1 MRGIEG
7 KYTLILQVVVI
18 VILVIHGGVSEGS
31 ELVYNYYE
39 TTCPFVEDIVRNEMM
54 NIFVADA
61 TAPAAFLRLLF
72 HDCQVQACD
81 ASILLASRDSEI
93 HASRNLGI
101 RKLEAI
107 NQIKSRLEA
116 TCPGQVSCADIIA
129 LAAKNS
135 VALSGGPFFRI
146 PLGRKDSNSSS
157 SIQADAHLPSTSITV
172 DQLLSIF
179 AAKGMNIEETVAILG
194 AHTLGAAHCV
204 NVVDRLYKPKPTDH
218 MDLQLQ
224 IAIRAA
230 CPNTVSVT
238 NTTLIPNDVTPTIFD
253 TAYYLGVLTGRGLFS
268 IDSSI
273 STDPRT
279 VVIASQFAVD
289 RNYFFRTF
297 SSAFIKLSSANVLTG
312 NMGQVRKQC
321 NRVN

>member
-1 MRGIEG
+1 MRGMEG
-7 KYTLILQVVVI
+7 KFAMIVQLVILL
-18 VILVIHGGVSEGS
+18 LVIHGGESEGG

-39 TTCPFVEDIVRNEMM
+39 TTCPFVEDIVRNEMLS
-54 NIFVADA
+54 IFVADV

-72 HDCQVQACD
+72 HDCQVQGCD
-81 ASILLASRDSEI
+81 ASILLASPDSEI

-107 NQIKSRLEA
+107 NQIKSSLEA

-135 VALSGGPFFRI
+135 VALSGGPFIRI
-146 PLGRKDSNSSS
+146 PLGRKDSNTSS
-157 SIQADAHLPSTSITV
+157 SIQADALLPSVTINV
-172 DQLLSIF
+172 DQLISIF
-179 AAKGMNIEETVAILG
+179 AAKGMNLQETVAILG

-230 CPNTVSVT
+230 CANTVPAA
-238 NTTLIPNDVTPTIFD
+238 NMTLIPNDATPTIFD
-253 TAYYLGVLTGRGLFS
+253 TSYYFGILAGRGLFS

-273 STDPRT
+273 SVDPRT
-279 VVIASQFAVD
+279 MVIATQFAAD

-297 SSAFIKLSSANVLTG
+297 SSAFIKLASDNVLTG